1 MREHLFGNNVQ
12 KNYQNNT
19 DFIDSPAKKMHKQS
33 ELFFLWFASNL
44 TIGDFAVGFIP
55 VILGLNLY
63 LSLLAFLIGNLLGSA
78 MVGIVSLSGPKT
90 GLPQMVLGFR
100 AFGLKFGKAMSVL
113 QYINTLGWLTVN
125 IVLASFAFSLAFH
138 LGNYIVSIIILAII
152 IFVISF
158 SGRKTISYFERSM
171 SAVLGLIFIFII
183 VSGIYHSSSILN
195 YASVSYPSGIA
206 FGITLATS
214 FSYIM
219 SWAPYASDYS
229 RFNEDGHG
237 IFYYTFLGGFIAS
250 IWSEIAGMIVA
261 IISLNPSGNP
271 ATDLSSVLHPYGII
285 GLFAIFL
292 GGIAAD
298 AINLYSNSISLLTA
312 GIKITRKQA
321 SVLGII
327 IAGILSLITY
337 ARFYSFYEDFLF
349 ILDYWITPWIGI
361 MISDFFIVNKLT
373 KFRTDIIPGFNY
385 AGIISYLTGLLLSIP
400 FMDPGVVYEGIISKL
415 YLGGV
420 DVSYYV
426 SFTVALLMY
435 PVITKIINKRYISNN
450 AK

>member
-1 MREHLFGNNVQ
+1 KRQKLYILSIYSCNMREHLFGNNVQ

-195 YASVSYPSGIA
+195 TPQYHI
-206 FGITLATS
+206 
-214 FSYIM
+214 
-219 SWAPYASDYS
+219 
-229 RFNEDGHG
+229 
-237 IFYYTFLGGFIAS
+237 
-250 IWSEIAGMIVA
+250 
-261 IISLNPSGNP
+261 P
-271 ATDLSSVLHPYGII
+271 A
-285 GLFAIFL
+285 
-292 GGIAAD
+292 
-298 AINLYSNSISLLTA
+298 
-312 GIKITRKQA
+312 
-321 SVLGII
+321 
-327 IAGILSLITY
+327 
-337 ARFYSFYEDFLF
+337 E
-349 ILDYWITPWIGI
+349 
-361 MISDFFIVNKLT
+361 
-373 KFRTDIIPGFNY
+373 
-385 AGIISYLTGLLLSIP
+385 
-400 FMDPGVVYEGIISKL
+400 
-415 YLGGV
+415 
-420 DVSYYV
+420 
-426 SFTVALLMY
+426 
-435 PVITKIINKRYISNN
+435 
-450 AK
+450 